1 MDWEFEISRGKVFY
15 IERINKVLP
24 CSTGNAIQYP
34 ETNQNG
40 KEYRKECVYIYVC
53 VCVYTESLSCIA
65 EINTTL

>member
-24 CSTGNAIQYP
+24 CSTRNAIQYP
-34 ETNQNG
+34 ETNQNE

-53 VCVYTESLSCIA
+53 VCVY
-65 EINTTL
+65 